1 MILYINACVRAGSR
15 TEELSRYLLSRL
27 NDDFREVRLSES
39 DFPEIDGPF
48 IEKRSKLAG
57 KGDFSD
63 AMFDAAK
70 VFSCADT
77 IVIAAPY
84 WDLSFPAL
92 LKRYLEIINVV
103 GLTFAY
109 NEEGM
114 PVGLCRAKKL
124 YYITT
129 AGGNILSDEFGFGYV
144 KALAESFYHI
154 PEIYQIKAEGLDIIG
169 ADVHRIL
176 ENAKICIDRMISE

>member
-15 TEELSRYLLSRL
+15 TAELSRYLLSKL
-27 NDDFREVRLSES
+27 DDVVHEVKLSEYN
-39 DFPEIDGPF
+39 FPTVDEAF
-48 IEKRSKLAG
+48 IEKRSTLAG

-63 AMFDAAK
+63 TMFDAAK
-70 VFSCADT
+70 EFSCADT
-77 IVIAAPY
+77 IVVAAPY

-92 LKRYLEIINVV
+92 LKRYLEIISVV

-109 NEEGM
+109 NKEGM
-114 PVGLCRAKKL
+114 PVGVCKSKNL

-129 AGGNILSDEFGFGYV
+129 AGGKILSDEYGFGYV

-154 PEIYQIKAEGLDIIG
+154 PNIYQIKAEGLDIIG
-169 ADVHRIL
+169 ADVHGIL
-176 ENAKICIDRMISE
+176 ENAKNSIDRIVL

>member
-15 TEELSRYLLSRL
+15 TAELSRYLLSKL
-27 NDDFREVRLSES
+27 DDDIQEVKLSGY
-39 DFPEIDGPF
+39 DFPAVDEQF
-48 IEKRSKLAG
+48 IERRSMLAG

-63 AMFDAAK
+63 IMFDAAK
-70 VFSCADT
+70 AFSCADT

-124 YYITT
+124 CYVTT
-129 AGGNILSDEFGFGYV
+129 AGGYIVSDEFGFGYV
-144 KALAESFYHI
+144 KALAENFYHI
-154 PEIYQIKAEGLDIIG
+154 PEVYQIKAEGLDIIG

-176 ENAKICIDRMISE
+176 ENAKNDIDRIVSE